1 VNHLLPIEGDLPELE
16 LKDWHRWAALD
27 RFPFYA
33 GLLIL
38 AAFLIG
44 MIVSNIQLPWSSRY
58 EVSAN
63 IGPVP
68 AVEPLLLKAVD
79 KDTAKKANDAVAL
92 TTSPVPAAKGFIFS
106 GTPADYE
113 RATDCL
119 AATIFYEAG
128 NETTSGQMA
137 VVQVVL
143 NRLRHPAY
151 PKTVCGV
158 VFQGQER
165 RTGCQFSYTCD
176 GSMARRPSPA
186 AWARYRGLSQA
197 MLKGLVYP
205 PVGLATHY
213 HTDWV
218 LPYWSAKLDKV
229 RVEGTHLFFRYH
241 GYWGTPAAF
250 NGRVGRTEPSFAKMA
265 GLSPAHDSAAAL
277 AEAETPT
284 DMTPEEALATVAPVD
299 LERVATTLDAPDKG
313 KEVFLIYV
321 DPLLDSA
328 SLTRMAE
335 NACGGRKTCKVF
347 AWADQGLMPRGL
359 PLEPG
364 ERQSMAYSY
373 VRTGSAKANKQ
384 RWNCE
389 LFPQDNKGS
398 CI

>member
-1 VNHLLPIEGDLPELE
+1 VNHPLPIEGELPELE

-27 RFPFYA
+27 RFPLYA
-33 GLLIL
+33 GLLII

-44 MIVSNIQLPWSSRY
+44 MIVSNIQLPWNARY
-58 EVSAN
+58 EVSAK

-68 AVEPLLLKAVD
+68 TVEPLLLKAVD
-79 KDTAKKANDAVAL
+79 KDTAKKTNDAVAL

-128 NETTSGQMA
+128 NETISGQMA

-176 GSMARRPSPA
+176 GSMARRPAPA
-186 AWARYRGLSQA
+186 AWARFRGLSQA

-250 NGRVGRTEPSFAKMA
+250 TGKVSRSEPSFAKMA
-265 GLSPAHDSAAAL
+265 GLSPAHSSAAAL
-277 AEAETPT
+277 AEAELPT
-284 DMTPEEALATVAPVD
+284 DITAEEALASVAPAD
-299 LERVATTLDAPDKG
+299 LERISTTLDAPEKG

-321 DPLLDSA
+321 DPLLDSGA
-328 SLTRMAE
+328 LTGMAE
-335 NACGGRKTCKVF
+335 RACGDRKTCKVF

-359 PLEPG
+359 PLEPN
-364 ERQSMAYSY
+364 ERASMAYSY
-373 VRTGSAKANKQ
+373 VRTGTSKSSKQ
-384 RWNCE
+384 QWNCD
-389 LFPQDNKGS
+389 LFPRDGKGQ
-398 CI
+398 CL